1 MAAQLRLAALGV
13 ENDAAVRRARCE
25 HRAIGTDLDRE
36 WLNEAV
42 SSATAVHPQPARHR
56 PDSALARDIC
66 DATRDGAVRCG
77 VPSQIGRA
85 AGLSFRALLKGMMAL
100 RRVQPRLSLHWTIH
114 RPSICTAGKP
124 CAYDGRCCRS
134 HEQRRTLSAVL
145 TLSQPNSH
153 LTSLFPTSL
162 QQGGLGQHS
171 FQGYSSGTLAVSAQP
186 GRPDLLGQHSSARFD
201 CAAILDALY
210 RQREK
215 VLAVGAEAARPKP

>member
-1 MAAQLRLAALGV
+1 
-13 ENDAAVRRARCE
+13 
-25 HRAIGTDLDRE
+25 LDRE

-85 AGLSFRALLKGMMAL
+85 AGLRFRALLQGMMAL

-134 HEQRRTLSAVL
+134 NEQRRPLSTVL

-153 LTSLFPTSL
+153 LASLFPTSL
-162 QQGGLGQHS
+162 QTRRTRSTLLPGVL
-171 FQGYSSGTLAVSAQP
+171 FGYSSGI
-186 GRPDLLGQHSSARFD
+186 
-201 CAAILDALY
+201 CAA
-210 RQREK
+210 RQTR
-215 VLAVGAEAARPKP
+215 VTYLVSTPPRVSTARPFLTRFIDSVKRCLPSAPKRHDRNPKTKQRTPMRFVAAAPA